1 MAAKF
6 QSAKVGA
13 AALAL
18 GMTLMGISALSTE
31 AAARVMINADFFGT
45 GDSDIKDSNGDLT
58 TKAYGINVNTT
69 YFSLGAK
76 RTDYDF
82 SGEEDFGFDGAN
94 TLYGDLHYNGS
105 FSNNLT
111 YSLGLTLGALY
122 ESELDLGDSYSVS
135 PRAVLGYR
143 FTNGMTGFLGAY
155 VNLNGADNVYLPI
168 IGLKLGDEKDQ
179 GWSGS
184 IAYPATRVQYRFNS
198 FWAADATFLTVRD
211 TFHLD
216 EQNDRGELSDG
227 YLREKSYGMGLGV
240 TINPLTHLQLSA
252 GLFSYFDREFELYD
266 KDGDELGS
274 FETDPAYGAYVRG
287 SLVF

>member
-6 QSAKVGA
+6 QSKKLGA

-18 GMTLMGISALSTE
+18 GMTLLGMGALSTE
-31 AAARVMINADFFGT
+31 ASAMVKISADFFGT
-45 GDSDIKDSNGDLT
+45 GDSDVKDSNGDLN
-58 TKAYGINVNTT
+58 TKAYGLNLDST
-69 YFSLGAK
+69 YFSLGVK

-82 SGEEDFGFDGAN
+82 SGVDDFGFDSAN
-94 TLYGDLHYNGS
+94 TIYGDVHYNGS

-111 YSLGLTLGALY
+111 YSVGLTLGALY
-122 ESELDLGDSYSVS
+122 ESDFDFGDSYALA
-135 PRAVLGYR
+135 PRAVLGYK

-155 VNLNGADNVYLPI
+155 ANFNGAENIYLPI
-168 IGLKLGDEKDQ
+168 IGLKLGDDKDH

-198 FWAADATFLTVRD
+198 FWAVDATFLTVRD

-216 EQNDRGELSDG
+216 EDNERGDLSDG
-227 YLREKSYGMGLGV
+227 YIREKSYGMGLGV
-240 TINPLTHLQLSA
+240 TLNPLTHFQIST
-252 GLFSYFDREFELYD
+252 GLFSYFDREFELYNHG
-266 KDGDELGS
+266 GDELGS